1 MRSANNA
8 YMKEEIKDMELEIL
22 IVILINYFIKF
33 NFLLNN

>member
-22 IVILINYFIKF
+22 IVILIDYFIKF
-33 NFLLNN
+33 NILLNN